1 MKQILLWIMM
11 PVVLV
16 PANAAFAS
24 RADYC
29 AAYAQDFADAKTQDK
44 TLWQHKYDIAHTACM
59 VEAQPAVQANRTKTK
74 IQTVQKPVQRKTASL
89 KPSVNLT
96 SQPTPATNLA
106 KTKLEVGSGDWN
118 TFCANKYTSF
128 NVKTGTYT
136 SHTGVERKCVIS
148 AP

>member
-1 MKQILLWIMM
+1 MKQILLWMMM
-11 PVVLV
+11 PAILV

-44 TLWQHKYDIAHTACM
+44 ALWQHKYDIAHTACM
-59 VEAQPAVQANRTKTK
+59 AEANPAEQVKQAKPK
-74 IQTVQKPVQRKTASL
+74 IQNLQKPVQQKTSSL
-89 KPSVNLT
+89 KPSVNST
-96 SQPTPATNLA
+96 PQPTPATSLA

-118 TFCANKYTSF
+118 TFCANKYASF